1 MLLKRMEVYQC
12 VEFIGVE
19 LAAPVDRATTGPVKK
34 ATMGGSCGG
43 EGGRRATMA
52 GRRHNGEGGR
62 LAAML
67 RRAADASRRVLARR
81 RRGGAVERSSDVFLE
96 TAVEVESGRADRSGS
111 LGWHRGPPTGLS
123 G

>member
-1 MLLKRMEVYQC
+1 
-12 VEFIGVE
+12 VEFIDVE
-19 LAAPVDRATTGPVKK
+19 LAAPVDKATTGLVKK
-34 ATMGGSCGG
+34 AMVGGSYGG
-43 EGGRRATMA
+43 EGGRRATLA
-52 GRRHNGEGGR
+52 GRRHNGEGGK

-67 RRAADASRRVLARR
+67 RRSVDASRRVLARR
-81 RRGGAVERSSDVFLE
+81 RRGGAVECSHDVFLE